1 MPSQSMLAVEV
12 WLGLAKIA
20 VKLGKVAKQF
30 KVLELLIKHCR
41 LGKASKE
48 TGLIMQVSLFSL
60 LSGRIDSSVL
70 AGTVNSVVNVAQE
83 LYVDNDAT
91 GETSKVGKLPQSL
104 TDVWDDATGGG
115 VSVALFAV
123 SNHKEACWM
132 LVERLISVCQDESS
146 KRSNALFAAKCLLWL
161 CHPNSTAG
169 STPAIKAK
177 VASLLHETNV
187 VVHALEPQHSL
198 RVLADALTDE
208 GDP

>member
-1 MPSQSMLAVEV
+1 
-12 WLGLAKIA
+12 
-20 VKLGKVAKQF
+20 
-30 KVLELLIKHCR
+30 
-41 LGKASKE
+41 
-48 TGLIMQVSLFSL
+48 VSFSSL

-83 LYVDNDAT
+83 LYVDNEAT
-91 GETSKVGKLPQSL
+91 GETKVGKLPQSL
-104 TDVWDDATGGG
+104 TDIWDDATGGG

-123 SNHKEACWM
+123 SSHKEACWM
-132 LVERLISVCQDESS
+132 LVERLISVCQGESS

-177 VASLLHETNV
+177 VASMLQETNV